1 MNYLFVYGSLK
12 SKKVQRELFGKE
24 LKTKKAELLDYAL
37 YEAEDGFYFIKK
49 QKHKSVKG
57 FILEIDDYD
66 LKICN
71 AFEMCPD
78 MYERRQIE
86 IFYNEEKINTF
97 VYIRVDNVGK
107 YKIVENFDSYS
118 KLSEDELIN
127 TEIKEFREKEHPEF
141 YSNKDEKK

>member
-24 LKTKKAELLDYAL
+24 LNAKKAELLDYAL

-57 FILEIDDYD
+57 YILEIDDYD
-66 LKICN
+66 LKICD

-78 MYERRQIE
+78 MYERRQK
-86 IFYNEEKINTF
+86 FQTLSG
-97 VYIRVDNVGK
+97 VTSSGK
-107 YKIVENFDSYS
+107 FLLWPI
-118 KLSEDELIN
+118 
-127 TEIKEFREKEHPEF
+127 
-141 YSNKDEKK
+141 